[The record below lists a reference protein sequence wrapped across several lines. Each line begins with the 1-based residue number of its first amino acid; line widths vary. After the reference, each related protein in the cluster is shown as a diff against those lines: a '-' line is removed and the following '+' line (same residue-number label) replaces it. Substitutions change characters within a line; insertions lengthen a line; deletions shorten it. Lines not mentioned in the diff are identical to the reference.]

1 MKLARD
7 MSGKELI
14 KQLGK
19 YGYTVTRQ
27 TGNHVRLTTNING
40 EHHVTIPRDKVLRV
54 GTLNNIIKEVSIHLE
69 QDKDEIIKGIQDR

>member
-27 TGNHVRLTTNING
+27 TGNHVRLTTNI
-40 EHHVTIPRDKVLRV
+40 ISQ
-54 GTLNNIIKEVSIHLE
+54 KEKEKGKRIVETDFWQHDE
-69 QDKDEIIKGIQDR
+69 KDT

>member
-1 MKLARD
+1 

-14 KQLGK
+14 KKLGK
-19 YGYTVTRQ
+19 YGNTVTKQ

-40 EHHVTIPRDKVLRV
+40 KHHVTIPRVKVLRV
-54 GTLNNIIKEVSIHLE
+54 GTLNNIIKDVSIHLE